1 MATSDDLA
9 RLSARARMAER
20 LAQDVEDARRRTQ
33 EAEYGV
39 LDALLARMDAEASG
53 SKVPS

>member
-1 MATSDDLA
+1 MAMSDDLA

-39 LDALLARMDAEASG
+39 LDAVLARMDAEASG